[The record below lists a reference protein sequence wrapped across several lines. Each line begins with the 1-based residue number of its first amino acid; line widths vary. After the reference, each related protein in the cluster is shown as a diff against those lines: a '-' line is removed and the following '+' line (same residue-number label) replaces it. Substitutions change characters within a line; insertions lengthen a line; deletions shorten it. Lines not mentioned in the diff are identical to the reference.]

1 MAATIPA
8 AAAAEIEA
16 MADGHVLLI
25 GMAVL
30 AAILSCAGDRCARNV
45 VQSGL
50 ALAAMIIAMTVPA
63 PAVAV
68 AMLVTMLIAAAI
80 GPAWPASDHMVVHR
94 QLSCLA
100 MAVVT
105 GGLIILNQGMICG
118 DIVFPLLPLGDA
130 PRPPMSPAG
139 AVGVQLAVV
148 MLLGYVLYSIL
159 ILWRSAGVTVRAETA
174 LMTTAV
180 LGMAA

>member
-50 ALAAMIIAMTVPA
+50 ALAAMIIAMT
-63 PAVAV
+63 
-68 AMLVTMLIAAAI
+68 
-80 GPAWPASDHMVVHR
+80 
-94 QLSCLA
+94 
-100 MAVVT
+100 
-105 GGLIILNQGMICG
+105 
-118 DIVFPLLPLGDA
+118 A
-130 PRPPMSPAG
+130 PRPMWSDG
-139 AVGVQLAVV
+139 CF
-148 MLLGYVLYSIL
+148 
-159 ILWRSAGVTVRAETA
+159 VTFARC
-174 LMTTAV
+174 
-180 LGMAA
+180 